1 MNRIKLGLIILFVA
15 VLVIGSMGCSRGG
28 KTVNEGAS
36 ADGANQADVQPDDT
50 NGSQPQGEATG
61 ESKKQQWPYAVIET
75 NKGTIVF
82 QLFPHKALKNVANF
96 IRLANANFYNG
107 IKWHRVVPGYVIQGG
122 DPLSRDNNQDN
133 DGLGGPGYAVAPEIS
148 DVPHLRGT
156 VSMVHNGKT
165 FDGGS
170 QFFICLSDQPK
181 LDGQYTVIGK
191 VTEGMDVVDKIRHY
205 DVMNKVYIIGK

>member
-1 MNRIKLGLIILFVA
+1 MNRIKFGLIVLFVA
-15 VLVIGSMGCSRGG
+15 ILAIGSIGCSRGG
-28 KTVNEGAS
+28 KAADAGGS
-36 ADGANQADVQPDDT
+36 ADDVKQADVQPDST
-50 NGSQPQGEATG
+50 NDSQPQGGAAG
-61 ESKKQQWPYAVIET
+61 ESEKSKWPYAVIET

-133 DGLGGPGYAVAPEIS
+133 DGFGGPGYAVAAEIN

-156 VSMVHNGKT
+156 VSMVHNEKT
-165 FDGGS
+165 TDGGS

-181 LDGQYTVIGK
+181 LDGRFTVIGK

-205 DVMNKVYIIGK
+205 DVMNKVYIMSF